1 MILKN
6 KVLPFALF
14 LLACHQ
20 KPAEQKI
27 ADKTG
32 TAVCCVVPSRYV
44 AKGAEK
50 DPQNMVWVPGGEFM
64 MGTDEKEAY
73 AQEKPAHPVKV
84 DGFWIDKTEVTN
96 ESFKDFVAAT
106 GYITVAERKPLWE
119 DIRRQL
125 PPGTPKPSDDLLV
138 AGSMVFVPPD
148 HPVNT
153 EDISNWWKWVAG
165 ASWKHPEGP
174 GSNLDGRW
182 KHPVVHIAWEDAAA
196 YAKWAGKRLPTEAEW
211 EYAARGGQPEKRYA
225 WGNDFK
231 PGQHYMAN
239 TFQGHFPD
247 KNTGED
253 GFKGTAPVAS
263 FQPNAY
269 GLYDMTGNV
278 WEWTADWYDASLYQK
293 INVRAVLVDP
303 HGPNATN
310 DPEDPYAI
318 KRVTKGGSF
327 LCANDYCVNYRPSAR
342 RGTAFDSG
350 ASHIGFRC
358 VKDKTGDNGKAVLV
372 QNK

>member
-1 MILKN
+1 MIGKINVWPL
-6 KVLPFALF
+6 ALC

-20 KPAEQKI
+20 KPAAPTL
-27 ADKTG
+27 ADKVG
-32 TAVCCVVPSRYV
+32 KAECCVVPSRY
-44 AKGAEK
+44 ATHAADKAFE
-50 DPQNMVWVPGGEFM
+50 NMMWVPGGEFM

-73 AQEKPAHPVKV
+73 DQEKPAHPVRV
-84 DGFWIDKTEVTN
+84 EGFWIDKTEVTN
-96 ESFKDFVAAT
+96 ESFKTFVDAT
-106 GYITVAERKPLWE
+106 GYMTIAERKPLWE

-125 PPGTPKPSDDLLV
+125 PPGTPRPADDLLV
-138 AGSMVFVPPD
+138 PGSMVFVPPD
-148 HPVNT
+148 QPVNT
-153 EDISNWWKWVAG
+153 ADIGNWWKWVAG

-211 EYAARGGQPEKRYA
+211 EYAARGGKPEQRYA
-225 WGNDFK
+225 WGNDFT

-247 KNTGED
+247 NNSGED

-278 WEWTADWYDASLYQK
+278 WEWTADWYDATLYKK
-293 INVRAVLVDP
+293 INVRAVQVDP
-303 HGPNATN
+303 HGPNETN

-358 VKDKTGDNGKAVLV
+358 VKDKVNDNGKSVLV
-372 QNK
+372 KK